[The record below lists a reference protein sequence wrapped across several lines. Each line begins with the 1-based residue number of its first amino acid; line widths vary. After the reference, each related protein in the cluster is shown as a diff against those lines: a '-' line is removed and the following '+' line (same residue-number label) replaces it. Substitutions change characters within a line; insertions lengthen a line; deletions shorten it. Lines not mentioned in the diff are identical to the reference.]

1 MGSIR
6 SALQYLV
13 LGAVCTFGVAASV
26 SAQSTGSGDIRGVV
40 TDSTG
45 ALMPD
50 VTVTIVNNDTGVT
63 KVLTT
68 NHDGLY
74 DTAAI
79 VIGNYSVTFEKAG
92 FAPFERSSITLV
104 VGTSTVNAALKIGST
119 KDEVVVT
126 TDIPLLKTE
135 SGEQSTTLEA
145 GSMARSAECGP
156 GLGELYDHDARHLG
170 RVGCGQRRESGTEGL
185 GERQSA
191 VQQCAGGRRL
201 DDAVAQPELGREHV

>member
-6 SALQYLV
+6 TALQYVV

-40 TDSTG
+40 TDATG

-79 VIGNYSVTFEKAG
+79 VIGNYSVTFEKDWICTVRALVDHAG
-92 FAPFERSSITLV
+92 GGYV
-104 VGTSTVNAALKIGST
+104 
-119 KDEVVVT
+119 D
-126 TDIPLLKTE
+126 
-135 SGEQSTTLEA
+135 
-145 GSMARSAECGP
+145 
-156 GLGELYDHDARHLG
+156 
-170 RVGCGQRRESGTEGL
+170 
-185 GERQSA
+185 GERGTQDRFD
-191 VQQCAGGRRL
+191 QG
-201 DDAVAQPELGREHV
+201 

>member
-1 MGSIR
+1 MGPFR
-6 SALQYLV
+6 SVLRIFTFILFCAL
-13 LGAVCTFGVAASV
+13 GVAGV

-45 ALMPD
+45 ALLPD
-50 VTVTIVNNDTGVT
+50 VTVTIVNNDTGVI

-79 VIGNYSVTFEKAG
+79 VIGNYSITFQKDG
-92 FAPFERSSITLV
+92 FAPFERSSITLQ
-104 VGTSTVNAALKIGST
+104 VGTSTVNASLKVGSA

-145 GSMARSAECGP
+145 KSMARAAERWS
-156 GLGELYDHDARHLG
+156 GLGELHDHDARHLG
-170 RVGCGQRRESGTEGL
+170 RGGRGQRPRILDSRSRPTAICRTATCWRMAL
-185 GERQSA
+185 
-191 VQQCAGGRRL
+191 RRRCRT
-201 DDAVAQPELGREHV
+201 ARTRT